1 MMIGKCCYD
10 CVFCIQSNAPIE
22 CGLHYDCI
30 HRTVHKQD
38 IDQWAEP
45 CPFFID
51 ENGEAK
57 Q

>member
-1 MMIGKCCYD
+1 MEIGKCCYD
-10 CVFCIQSNAPIE
+10 CVFCVQSNAPIE

-30 HRTVHKQD
+30 HRSVHKKD

-45 CPFFID
+45 CHFFMD
-51 ENGEAK
+51 DSKEA